1 MTVTNYGYFESNSPQ
16 NEKEARDIV
25 RFLVDHLDWDQHQSA
40 NEIDADKV
48 SKALDAMD
56 KIKESFPEVFKLY
69 DFASVKQDDGT
80 YQLVVGDQYCW
91 YDYRKQF
98 GGMIQ

>member
-1 MTVTNYGYFESNSPQ
+1 MTVTNYGYFEGNSPQ
-16 NEKEARDIV
+16 TEKEARDIV
-25 RFLVDHLDWDQHQSA
+25 RFLVDHLEWDMHSSI
-40 NEIDADKV
+40 NERDADKV
-48 SKALDAMD
+48 SKALNGMDA
-56 KIKESFPEVFKLY
+56 IKESFPEVFKLY
-69 DFASVKQDDGT
+69 DFASVRQKDGT